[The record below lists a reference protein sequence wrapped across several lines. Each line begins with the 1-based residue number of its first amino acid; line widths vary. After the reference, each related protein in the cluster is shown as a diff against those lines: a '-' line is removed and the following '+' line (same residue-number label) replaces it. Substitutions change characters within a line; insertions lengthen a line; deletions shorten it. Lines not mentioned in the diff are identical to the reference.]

1 MSEGNIIAEVA
12 LPPPRRN
19 WLVLKNM
26 GWLTFQK
33 VFVIII
39 GVITTGWV
47 ARKLGPEQVG
57 VLATAQALV
66 MYFGVVGMGVDMG
79 VFTKRLLERPEQEAG
94 IMGGTVALLAVTG
107 VLSWLALGV
116 FLWTAD
122 VGADVVKFATLVFG
136 LKLLFSFPTVI
147 SGWFQSRQRLQ
158 YMVIPNTAGSLG
170 SRVWQFVFAGIGAG
184 VVWVAAAEAAGLIII
199 ITWYVILY
207 IKCGESLKT
216 WKVDWR
222 AGWEVLRDSLP
233 LMINACLM
241 ALMSRMDVL
250 MLRAYHGEAA
260 AGYFSAAI
268 MFTESLFFLNTLLSV
283 PLLPVLVLLRKNAPE
298 RYESARLAYARLSA
312 ALGWMCA
319 IGLSLGSGIA
329 VGIVYGVDYAPSVS
343 ILAVHALLLV
353 PCYLGGSGSCFL
365 TMENLL
371 KWQPIFLLLGFA
383 TNFSLNL
390 HLIPKYGA
398 QGAAWASVCGVTVS
412 AVLAPML
419 FNKTRNIG
427 RTLAKALVYPV
438 PNLRELPMQG
448 K

>member
-1 MSEGNIIAEVA
+1 MSEGNVMVEAA
-12 LPPPRRN
+12 LPRPRRN

-26 GWLTFQK
+26 GWMTFQK

-39 GVITTGWV
+39 GVVTTGWV

-57 VLATAQALV
+57 VLATAQAMV

-107 VLSWLALGV
+107 LLSWLALAT

-158 YMVIPNTAGSLG
+158 YMVIPNTAGSLA

-184 VVWVAAAEAAGLIII
+184 VVWVAAAEAVGLVIIV
-199 ITWYVILY
+199 TWYVILY
-207 IKCGESLKT
+207 LKCGESLKS

-233 LMINACLM
+233 LMINAALM

-250 MLRAYHGEAA
+250 MLRAYHGEAT

-268 MFTESLFFLNTLLSV
+268 MFTESLSFLNTLLSV
-283 PLLPVLVLLRKNAPE
+283 PLLPVLVMLRKNDAE
-298 RYESARLAYARLSA
+298 RYVRARLAYAKLSA
-312 ALGWMCA
+312 VLGWLCA
-319 IGLSLGSGIA
+319 AGLSLGSGIA
-329 VGIVYGVDYAPSVS
+329 VGVVYGAEYAPSISV
-343 ILAVHALLLV
+343 LAIHALLLV
-353 PCYLGGSGSCFL
+353 PCYLGGAGSCFMTL
-365 TMENLL
+365 ENLL
-371 KWQPIFLLLGFA
+371 KWQPLFLLLGFA

-390 HLIPKYGA
+390 LLIPKYGA
-398 QGAAWASVCGVTVS
+398 PGAAWASVCGVTV
-412 AVLAPML
+412 ACVVAPLM
-419 FNKTRNIG
+419 FGKTRVIG
-427 RTLAKALVYPV
+427 KTLVQALVCPV
-438 PNLRELPMQG
+438 PNVRELPMQG